1 MSSFARLPACI
12 LIAVLVGLACPH
24 PAPGNEADHSP
35 LGATAQEIVR
45 RYGPVLKHNA
55 RVWHHQVLEGGT
67 VLDGDLHGKNGLVI
81 RVVYHQGRVVLIEF
95 TRAASAMNVAD
106 VNVLLA
112 NCADDSTWEPG
123 KDSTEKTK
131 YFHRADG
138 RAIAHWEVD
147 DSSLLIAAE
156 GDNAT
161 SDLMDRLM
169 P

>member
-1 MSSFARLPACI
+1 MPSFVRLSACLLAAVFLGSAYPRPASGTRPSTARSAQPPRRSS
-12 LIAVLVGLACPH
+12 
-24 PAPGNEADHSP
+24 
-35 LGATAQEIVR
+35 R

-95 TRAASAMNVAD
+95 TRAASAMSVAD

-112 NCADDSTWEPG
+112 ACADNSTWEAG

-147 DSSLLIAAE
+147 DSSLLIASR
-156 GDNAT
+156 AT
-161 SDLMDRLM
+161 TR
-169 P
+169 PAI